1 MSAGFNAV
9 IEQIRQAKIQH
20 LLDDLEFFRNEPR
33 CEEDAAALE
42 NELKE
47 LQIIA

>member
-20 LLDDLEFFRNEPR
+20 LLDDLE
-33 CEEDAAALE
+33 L
-42 NELKE
+42 E